1 MCTPRSAFFRL
12 TARSLGP
19 TSRVLS
25 ERLTGK
31 PEVNFPIAD
40 PPPTDCK
47 FRKRPLCGD
56 EAGAF
61 EGSELVS
68 SLIIWANRATYSKR
82 V

>member
-47 FRKRPLCGD
+47 FRKRPL
-56 EAGAF
+56 AVMRRV
-61 EGSELVS
+61 L
-68 SLIIWANRATYSKR
+68 SKDQNLCQA
-82 V
+82 